1 MIIADLP
8 AAGAIFRPA
17 RRLSHGLSAAT
28 VLPLLAARGRL
39 LRYGLVDCRD
49 VSPARVAM
57 SYNTGA
63 ANDYRTTSARADV
76 RAASAASRD
85 LLGAWLG
92 PFWRR
97 NQGGSN
103 EHMSKMAGCVT
114 VLHSLRQTKLTGA

>member
-1 MIIADLP
+1 MVGLV
-8 AAGAIFRPA
+8 RHETSKVA
-17 RRLSHGLSAAT
+17 RRASCGRPQPWGVGRFS
-28 VLPLLAARGRL
+28 ARGRL

-63 ANDYRTTSARADV
+63 ANDYRTTSARADL

-92 PFWRR
+92 PF
-97 NQGGSN
+97 
-103 EHMSKMAGCVT
+103 
-114 VLHSLRQTKLTGA
+114 